1 MAVETDRDERTI
13 PALENDDSLS
23 TPEPDDSISTSEN
36 DVFIDS
42 SEGGLHRV
50 PSGYRQEAAGDLFQI
65 THDQY
70 VAHRKANVRG
80 TANPSIMNN
89 PFWIFQVSSDGLD
102 AWSARKLFGIEEEC
116 AANLNGPVW
125 CFIRFGATRTKLP
138 DGRLICIGGEHE
150 DDYDPDFYI
159 CNGKSIFRLSIS
171 ERPTSYPLGR
181 SAQLLT

>member
-23 TPEPDDSISTSEN
+23 TPETDDSISTSEK
-36 DVFIDS
+36 DVFIDT
-42 SEGGLHRV
+42 SEGGVNRV
-50 PSGYRQEAAGDLFQI
+50 PRGYRQEGAGDLFQI

-70 VAHRKANVRG
+70 VANRKANARG

-89 PFWIFQVSSDGLD
+89 PFWIFQVGSEGLD
-102 AWSARKLFGIEEEC
+102 AWGARNLFKIEEEY
-116 AANLNGPVW
+116 AADLKDPVW

-159 CNGKSIFRLSIS
+159 YNGMVFFQLGIIEKFRIYLV
-171 ERPTSYPLGR
+171 GR
-181 SAQLLT
+181 SARLLT